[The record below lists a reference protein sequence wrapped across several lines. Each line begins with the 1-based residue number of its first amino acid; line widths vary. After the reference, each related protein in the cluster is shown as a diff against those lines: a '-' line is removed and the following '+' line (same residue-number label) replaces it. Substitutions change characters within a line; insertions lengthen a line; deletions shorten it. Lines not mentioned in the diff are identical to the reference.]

1 MRFLIIILIFSYFNL
16 SSQEFH
22 RLFFRNSLR
31 PDTSLVRLVNVNI
44 LDLKTANN
52 SIALTTY
59 IDSTKNGMSKNISI
73 FLPIGT
79 KIPPETLTLIFS
91 DGDSLNIHETSRI
104 TNFNKAIFKLTN
116 LQIEILKTK
125 RLSQIILPEFGQF
138 MINEELYFR
147 NFLKRG

>member
-1 MRFLIIILIFSYFNL
+1 
-16 SSQEFH
+16 
-22 RLFFRNSLR
+22 
-31 PDTSLVRLVNVNI
+31 VNVNI